1 MQELIDVA
9 VILNA
14 LRVLRLDT
22 ANAERKMLPDE
33 ASRLKEEHRRL
44 MPLIDR
50 VGWLA
55 DRVDAM
61 PAAVLRSE
69 ILQVNAAL
77 RDRILPHES
86 KDDTALY
93 PLLARMLG
101 GDDPMAAMSSTHR
114 EIFRLS
120 RVIERLADATPQDGE
135 AVESRCELRRT
146 LYALDAILK
155 MHFAQ
160 KEEIYHA
167 LTS

>member
-1 MQELIDVA
+1 MPIID
-9 VILNA
+9 
-14 LRVLRLDT
+14 
-22 ANAERKMLPDE
+22 
-33 ASRLKEEHRRL
+33 H
-44 MPLIDR
+44 

-61 PAAVLRSE
+61 PAAELRSE
-69 ILQVNAAL
+69 ISQVNAAL

-86 KDDTALY
+86 KDDAALY

-101 GDDPMAAMSSTHR
+101 GEDPMAAMSSTHR

-120 RVIERLADATPQDGE
+120 RAIERLAGAAPQDGE
-135 AVESRCELRRT
+135 ADESRRELRRT
-146 LYALDAILK
+146 LYALDSILR

-160 KEEIYHA
+160 EEEIYHA